1 MVILR
6 INTDDME
13 VETLLDASLQDAL
26 LMMSADTQGKR
37 SIPLSRLLKRLKP
50 QSELVTVNQVSY
62 YGYVIRELETGT
74 IAVFRDGQPI
84 QPTKPALRE
93 MAKGL
98 NISLVN
104 SNGNQFNTRQL
115 GSLIIQSVKA
125 LMESVPAT
133 PSPITLCKSWP

>member
-1 MVILR
+1 
-6 INTDDME
+6 
-13 VETLLDASLQDAL
+13 
-26 LMMSADTQGKR
+26 MMSADTQGKR

>member
-1 MVILR
+1 MIILR

-26 LMMSADTQGKR
+26 LMMGPDPQGKR
-37 SIPLSRLLKRLKP
+37 SIPLSRLLKRSKP

-74 IAVFRDGQPI
+74 IAVFRDSQPI
-84 QPTKPALRE
+84 QPTKPTLRE
-93 MAKGL
+93 MAINL

-104 SNGNQFNTRQL
+104 SNGNPFNTRQL

-125 LMESVPAT
+125 LTESVPAP
-133 PSPITLCKSWP
+133 PSPIAQGKSWP